1 MTEQQRCGVV
11 AIVGRPNV
19 GKSSILNRCIG
30 HKLSITS
37 RKPQTTR
44 FQLQGIYTKAQNQL
58 VFVDTPGWQKSPQT
72 RLNRMMNKEIDHA
85 LSEVDII
92 TMVAEARRW
101 TPEDDA
107 VAKIVLNHSCPK
119 LLVLNKH
126 DQLKNKNDL
135 LPAIKEISDK
145 FSFTQIIPTNA
156 IQGDNID
163 ELLSILVE
171 LSPTRSH
178 LFEEDAL
185 TDKSTRFL
193 VAEILREKL
202 MRSLGDELPYA
213 VSVVVDKYEEQ
224 KDIDFIDATIW
235 IERNGQKGIV
245 IGKQGARLKSIAS
258 SARRDMEGLTGK
270 KVHLQTW
277 VKLRPNWSDDV
288 RALKELDFKY

>member
-1 MTEQQRCGVV
+1 MNEQQRCGLV

-44 FQLQGIYTKAQNQL
+44 FQLQGIYTNAEDQL
-58 VFVDTPGWQKSPQT
+58 VFVDTPGWQKRPQS

-101 TPEDDA
+101 TVDDDA
-107 VAKIVLNHSCPK
+107 VAKMLSNHSCPK

-126 DQLKNKNDL
+126 DQLKSKNDL
-135 LPAIKEISDK
+135 LPAIKEISAK
-145 FSFTQIIPTNA
+145 YAFTQIIPTNA
-156 IQGDNID
+156 LQGDNID
-163 ELLSILVE
+163 ALLSVLTD
-171 LSPTRSH
+171 LSPAKTH

-213 VSVVVDKYEEQ
+213 ISVVVDKYEEQ
-224 KDIDFIDATIW
+224 EEIDFIDATIW
-235 IERNGQKGIV
+235 IERSGQKGIV

-258 SARRDMEGLTGK
+258 SARRDMEELVGK